1 MPNTMRKVVISEFG
15 DASKVNVV
23 DAQISD
29 PPAGHVQVQVIYS
42 GFSGAD
48 VNMRLGTYP
57 MQRKAP
63 LTPGYCLVGKVAVNG
78 GGCTQFQPGTL
89 IGCLSIYDAE
99 AELVNLPEKHLVPL
113 PSGLDLQAATAL
125 ILDWNTAYGMVVH
138 AARVSS
144 GQKVFVHGMS
154 GAVGYAVTVLA
165 QLQGAHVYGTASGK
179 NHALIRGTGATP
191 FTYSDKNWISHMNE
205 LGGADAVF
213 DALGFESWDESYS
226 ILRPDGGILVGYG
239 GNLTSLSGQAP
250 RSIVYPTLKLLARG
264 YLKFWS
270 GKKTNFYYISRDRS
284 TFIPDLNALFDLLGR
299 GKISVPIKAVY
310 ALENVQE
317 AHRSWGKASG
327 IGSLLI
333 NVAGDEKS

>member
-1 MPNTMRKVVISEFG
+1 MANTMRKVVISEFG
-15 DASKVNVV
+15 DVSKVNVI

-29 PPAGHVQVQVIYS
+29 PPTGNVQVKVIYS

-48 VNMRLGTYP
+48 INMRMGTYP

-63 LTPGYCLVGKVAVNG
+63 LTPGYCLVGKVNLNG
-78 GGCTQFQPGTL
+78 NGCTRFQRGTL
-89 IGCLSIYDAE
+89 VGCLSIYDAQ
-99 AELVNLPEKHLVPL
+99 AELVNLPEKYLVPI

-125 ILDWNTAYGMVVH
+125 VLDWNTAYGMVMH

-165 QLQGAHVYGTASGK
+165 QLQGAHVYGTASEK
-179 NHALIRGTGATP
+179 NHASIRKIGATP
-191 FTYSDKNWISHMNE
+191 FSYSNKDWITQMNGI
-205 LGGADAVF
+205 GGADAVF

-226 ILRPDGGILVGYG
+226 ILRPDRGILIGYG
-239 GNLTSLSGQAP
+239 GNLKSLNGQAP
-250 RSIVYPTLKLLARG
+250 SSIIYPTLKLLARN

-270 GKKTNFYYISRDRS
+270 GKRTNFYYISRDHS
-284 TFIPDLNALFDLLGR
+284 SFLPDLNALFDLLR
-299 GKISVPIKAVY
+299 QGKISVPIKAVY
-310 ALENVQE
+310 VLEDIQE
-317 AHRSWGKASG
+317 AHRCWGKGPG

-333 NVAGDEKS
+333 NVAGDDRS